1 MHRLTRLAAVAAGT
15 AAAAMMVAVPA
26 AQAAPAAT
34 AGTKIAAEVTPF
46 GKALI
51 VGSGPFTGF
60 SLYFISSDNAPK
72 SYGCVPGVTKTPVGP
87 IICTGPSADHR
98 AEWPAITTVGK
109 PVAGPGVNGKLL
121 GSVTRKGVGRQ
132 VTYAG
137 HPLYL
142 FDGMPGAVTGEGWFE
157 PGLPPWHGIWW
168 LMTPAGRPLPW
179 AGTLTHAVIGGK
191 TVLAGQYLTGAGWV
205 NFPVYTFTA
214 DSRHHAACSAS
225 AACARAWPPVL
236 TSGRPALA
244 GLPAGRAGRL
254 RLRGGLRQVTWRG
267 HPLYLFSGEQLVLN
281 SRGQPVAA
289 GNGNNI
295 TAFGGTFRLVRVRG
309 VGPAKA
315 RQPARVPARAR
326 W

>member
-1 MHRLTRLAAVAAGT
+1 MHRLTRLAAAAVGT

-26 AQAAPAAT
+26 AQAAPAA
-34 AGTKIAAEVTPF
+34 AKGTKITAEVTPF

-87 IICTGPSADHR
+87 IVCTGPSTDHR
-98 AEWPAITTVGK
+98 AEWPAITTAGK

-168 LMTPAGRPLPW
+168 LMSPAGRPMPW

-205 NFPVYTFTA
+205 SFPVYTFSA
-214 DSRHHAACSAS
+214 DTRHHAACSAS

-236 TSGRPALA
+236 TSGHAALA
-244 GLPAGRAGRL
+244 GLPASPAGRL

-267 HPLYLFSGEQLVLN
+267 HPLYLFSNEQLVLN
-281 SRGQPVAA
+281 ARGQPVAA

-295 TAFGGTFRLVRVRG
+295 TAFGGTFRLVRVHG
-309 VGPAKA
+309 SGPVKA
-315 RQPARVPARAR
+315 RQPGRVPARAR